1 VNTTKT
7 PYVPHRK
14 LLGNNVLTDPD
25 ELRRERGS
33 LKSMQK
39 LMSVLDCFSRS
50 DRSLTLQEIA
60 VRCEMPK
67 TTVHRLVRSLKEAG
81 LLEQDKGRDRYRL
94 GMRLFELGSTVLA
107 NLDVQREAKVH
118 VEQLGRVSRQ
128 HVNLCI
134 FDGINTVIVD
144 QREPDGSTVN
154 WTTTLSLSP
163 SYCTGVGKAMLAF
176 QDAATIDK
184 VIAAGLIRY
193 TEQTITDPA
202 LLRREL
208 AEVRQRGYALDN
220 GEHQVGLQCVAAPI
234 RNAAGRVFAAVS
246 VNGPQS
252 QLPAERLPMLGELV
266 VNAASNISRDL
277 GYIEDKRP

>member
-1 VNTTKT
+1 MFA
-7 PYVPHRK
+7 
-14 LLGNNVLTDPD
+14 PD
-25 ELRRERGS
+25 EGNREMDAVEADDKRERGS
-33 LKSMQK
+33 LKSMHK
-39 LMSVLDCFSRS
+39 LMIVLDCFSRA

-60 VRCEMPK
+60 LRCGMPK

-81 LLEQDKGRDRYRL
+81 LLEQDKGRDHYRL
-94 GMRLFELGSTVLA
+94 GMKLFELGSTVLA
-107 NLDVQREAKVH
+107 NLNVQREAKVH
-118 VEQLGRVSRQ
+118 IEQLGRVSRE

-176 QDAATIDK
+176 QDNT
-184 VIAAGLIRY
+184 VIARVIATGLVRY
-193 TEQTITDPA
+193 TEHTITDPA

-208 AEVRQRGYALDN
+208 ASIRRRGYALDN
-220 GEHQVGLQCVAAPI
+220 GEHQIGLQCVAAPI
-234 RNAAGRVFAAVS
+234 RNAAGRVFAAIS

-252 QLPAERLPMLGELV
+252 RLPADRLPMLGELV
-266 VNAASNISRDL
+266 MNAAQSISRDL
-277 GYIEDKRP
+277 GYFEDKQQ